1 MPSAPLFREISNW
14 KSNGRTSTSPFVMR
28 VFEDEMDNVDSEDE
42 EVHDKKS
49 VVAKRFNFD
58 ELYLR

>member
-1 MPSAPLFREISNW
+1 
-14 KSNGRTSTSPFVMR
+14 MR

-49 VVAKRFNFD
+49 VVGKRFNFD